1 MMSQKSGLTQALEC
15 LNRLQYPSDL
25 TFGRGGDKIA
35 AAVRPASREPEQSY
49 QSRIWRFSLDGTSTQ
64 LTHGPNGDYTPR
76 FSPID
81 DRLAFASD
89 RTTIGKADLFVLDDG
104 AVQRLADIPGTVE
117 DIRWTSDGASLI
129 VLAADR
135 GLDGGATNG
144 AVRIWWGGTEDPA
157 VTNPIGARRRLF
169 QVDAKTGNTVEIG
182 PSKFTVWD
190 FDLLGDAGAIALIS
204 GDPSERGWYHT
215 KLARISFSDR
225 SHEVLYEP
233 KWQLQGP
240 AVAPSGDRVAFLEGW
255 SSDRGLVAGVV
266 HVLDLATKKVTT
278 LAEAEQ
284 SNISSLQWRDN
295 NSLWVAGWSRLGCT
309 YGVLKTSGTFEW
321 LERED
326 AVVGPTS
333 FLASITPAPDGTGF
347 AGIREAVGEAP
358 EIVFRKSVKSPW
370 NPASR
375 LNATVVKD
383 YADYPEVLE
392 IHWTGKDGLKLEA
405 LALLPRNRKAGPLP
419 MVVDIHGGPTW
430 STKYAFNPGFALPY
444 AAAGYAV
451 FAPNYRGNTGWGQPY
466 SQLNIG
472 DPGGAEFGD
481 ILAGIDQCI
490 AQGFA
495 DPERLGVT
503 GASYGGYMTA
513 WAVAMTN
520 RFKAAV
526 MVSGISNQWSCH
538 YSCNHD
544 FGEFIV
550 GGPMTQETYR
560 KLAIERSPLFRLD
573 RPTTPTLII
582 HGIED
587 RCTPLGQGQEFYSA
601 LVERGVTAELV
612 AYPREG
618 HGFQER
624 AHQQDAWRRT
634 IDWFDRYLRQSQ

>member
-1 MMSQKSGLTQALEC
+1 MTRQKSGLMQTLEC
-15 LNRLQYPSDL
+15 LDRLQYPSDL
-25 TFGRGGDKIA
+25 TFAPDGKAIA
-35 AAVRPASREPEQSY
+35 AAVRPASRAAEHSY
-49 QSRIWRFSLDGTSTQ
+49 QSRIWRFALDGTATQ

-76 FSPID
+76 FSPVGN
-81 DRLAFASD
+81 RLAFASD
-89 RTTIGKADLFVLDDG
+89 RTIMGKADLFILEGGVVHPLG
-104 AVQRLADIPGTVE
+104 SIPGSIE
-117 DIRWTSDGASLI
+117 DIRWTGDGAALI

-157 VTNPIGARRRLF
+157 VTNPIKARRRLF
-169 QVDAKTGNTVEIG
+169 KVNAETGKTVEVG
-182 PSKFTVWD
+182 PLQHTVWD
-190 FDLLGDAGAIALIS
+190 FDLLGENGAVALIS
-204 GDPSERGWYHT
+204 ADPSERGWYHS
-215 KLARISFSDR
+215 KLARLSFGGR
-225 SHEVLYEP
+225 SVEILHET

-240 AVAPSGDRVAFLEGW
+240 SVAPSGGRIAFLEGW

-266 HVLDLATKKVTT
+266 HILDLATGKVTK

-284 SNISSLQWRDN
+284 SNISSLQWRDD

-309 YGVLKTSGTFEW
+309 YGVLLMDGSFAW

-326 AVVGPTS
+326 AIVGPTS
-333 FLASITPAPDGTGF
+333 FLAAITPAPDGIAF
-347 AGIREAVGEAP
+347 AGIRESVGEPP
-358 EIVFRKSVKSPW
+358 EIVYRSNRKSGCKPVS
-370 NPASR
+370 S
-375 LNATVVKD
+375 LNAAAAKD
-383 YADYPEVLE
+383 FPEYPEVRH
-392 IHWTGKDGLKLEA
+392 IAWTGKDGLKLEA
-405 LALLPRNRKAGPLP
+405 LALMPRQRKPGPLP

-430 STKYAFNPGFALPY
+430 STKYAFDPGFALPY

-451 FAPNYRGNTGWGQPY
+451 FAPNYRGNTGWGQPF

-472 DPGGAEFGD
+472 DPGGAEFDD

-490 AQGFA
+490 AEGIA
-495 DPERLGVT
+495 DPQRLGVT

-513 WAVAMTN
+513 WAVAITD

-538 YSCNHD
+538 YTCNHD
-544 FGEFIV
+544 FCEFIV
-550 GGPMTQETYR
+550 GGPLALEKFRQ
-560 KLAIERSPLFRLD
+560 LAIDRSPLFRLD
-573 RPTTPTLII
+573 KPAAPTLII

-601 LVERGVTAELV
+601 LLERGVEAELV

-624 AHQQDAWRRT
+624 GHQQDAWKRSLA
-634 IDWFDRYLRQSQ
+634 WFDRFLRPDQ

>member
-1 MMSQKSGLTQALEC
+1 MTEKSAVALAVE
-15 LNRLQYPSDL
+15 RLGRLRYPSDIS
-25 TFGRGGDKIA
+25 FERGGGALA
-35 AAVRPASREPEQSY
+35 AAVRPANREPNESY
-49 QSRIWRFSLDGTSTQ
+49 QSRIWRFTLDGSSTQ

-76 FSPID
+76 CSPVD

-89 RTTIGKADLFVLDDG
+89 RTVMGKADLFILDGG
-104 AVQRLADIPGTVE
+104 AIRPLGDIPGTIE
-117 DIRWTSDGASLI
+117 DIRWTGDGTALI

-157 VTNPIGARRRLF
+157 VTNPVDARRRLYR
-169 QVDAKTGNTVEIG
+169 VDAKTGATQEIG
-182 PSKFTVWD
+182 PRDHTVWE
-190 FDLLGDAGAIALIS
+190 FDLLGDTGAVALIS
-204 GDPSERGWYHT
+204 ADASERGWYHAR
-215 KLARISFSDR
+215 LAHVDFSRR
-225 SHEVLYEP
+225 SAEVLHSSP
-233 KWQLQGP
+233 WQLQGP
-240 AVAPSGDRVAFLEGW
+240 AAAPSGGRVAFLEGW
-255 SSDRGLVAGVV
+255 SSDRGLVAGEVRI
-266 HVLDLATKKVTT
+266 LDLGTGKIAT
-278 LAEAEQ
+278 LAAAEQ
-284 SNISSLQWRDN
+284 SNISALQWRDDE
-295 NSLWVAGWSRLGCT
+295 SLWVAGWSRLGCT
-309 YGVLKTSGTFEW
+309 YGVLRLDGGFEW

-333 FLASITPAPDGTGF
+333 FLASITPAPDGAGF

-358 EIVFRKSVKSPW
+358 EIVYRS
-370 NPASR
+370 SR
-375 LNATVVKD
+375 NVRWKPVSALNGAVVKD
-383 YADYPEVLE
+383 YADYPEVRE
-392 IHWTGKDGLKLEA
+392 IRWTGKDGLKLEA
-405 LALLPRNRKAGPLP
+405 LALLPRNRKPGPLP

-466 SQLNIG
+466 SRLNIG
-472 DPGGAEFGD
+472 DPGGAEFDD

-490 AQGFA
+490 AEGFA
-495 DPERLGVT
+495 DPDRLGVT

-520 RFKAAV
+520 RFKAAI

-550 GGPMTQETYR
+550 GGPLKEER
-560 KLAIERSPLFRLD
+560 FRRLAIDRSPLFRLAK
-573 RPTTPTLII
+573 PTTPTLII

-601 LVERGVTAELV
+601 LLERGVHAELV

-624 AHQQDAWRRT
+624 AHQSDAWQRSVA
-634 IDWFDRYLRQSQ
+634 WFDRYLRPGQ